1 MKRVCYNAWVL
12 HNMICRGRVL
22 LALEQLGEDAGEEQR
37 QCNIPYT

>member
-1 MKRVCYNAWVL
+1 MPGYYTD
-12 HNMICRGRVL
+12 MICRGRVL